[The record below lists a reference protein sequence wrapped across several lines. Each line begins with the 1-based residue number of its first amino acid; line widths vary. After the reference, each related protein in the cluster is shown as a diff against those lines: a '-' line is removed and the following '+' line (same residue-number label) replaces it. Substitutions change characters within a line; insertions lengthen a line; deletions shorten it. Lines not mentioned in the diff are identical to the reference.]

1 MLSQA
6 HVWTKSEGS
15 VPSLD
20 SKNLRSLETYAR
32 YASYL
37 TERPAGLDNHSVIY
51 DEASEWTSM
60 AVIWELIQ
68 KHEVR
73 DDQHFCS
80 DGDPATEALCGVRQV
95 NEERDVSLED
105 LKHRLESTD
114 STSRFLLA
122 KVSNEP

>member
-1 MLSQA
+1 MATFLCYHRLLFGPRA
-6 HVWTKSEGS
+6 K
-15 VPSLD
+15 
-20 SKNLRSLETYAR
+20 TYAR

-37 TERPAGLDNHSVIY
+37 TERPVGVDNHSVIY

-80 DGDPATEALCGVRQV
+80 DGDPATVALCGVGQV
-95 NEERDVSLED
+95 NEQRDVSLED